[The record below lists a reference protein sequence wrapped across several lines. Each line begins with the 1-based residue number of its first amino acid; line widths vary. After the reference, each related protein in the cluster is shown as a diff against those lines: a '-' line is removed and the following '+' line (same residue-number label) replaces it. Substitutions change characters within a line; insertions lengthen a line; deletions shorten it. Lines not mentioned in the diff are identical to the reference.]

1 MYGSISYNDRYEL
14 KLISTNC
21 NICGLSIEIREG
33 RPANCSACLQENPK
47 LLEQHRKYLKG
58 TPIAELFYE
67 Q

>member
-33 RPANCSACLQENPK
+33 RPANCSACLQEYPK
-47 LLEQHRKYLKG
+47 ELTAYRKFLKG
-58 TPIAELFYE
+58 TQISDLFFE
-67 Q
+67 